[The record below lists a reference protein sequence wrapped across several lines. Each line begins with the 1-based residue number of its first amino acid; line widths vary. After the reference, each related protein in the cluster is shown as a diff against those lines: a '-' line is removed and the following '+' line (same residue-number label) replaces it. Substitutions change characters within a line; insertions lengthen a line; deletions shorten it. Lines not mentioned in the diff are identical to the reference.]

1 MAKTLPEINW
11 SDDLNEDDTQKANAF
26 LSLIG
31 CHVDWTQAEMLFIP
45 AKDILR
51 AANLDCLPKNNAGV
65 KKYLDRFEDGE
76 EIDRVLLMM
85 GNYPNPLIVAEGY
98 HRTCACYIRDEKTPV
113 GAFLG

>member
-1 MAKTLPEINW
+1 MAKFLPEINW
-11 SDDLNEDDTQKANAF
+11 ADEPIEDDIEDANAF
-26 LSLIG
+26 LMLIG
-31 CHVDWTQAEMLFIP
+31 LNWNPEAEALFVP